1 MGIVLRMLCRIIGVV
16 VFSNLGDVNNSIA
29 IYEYKQIFLLCNE
42 FYISVKFINIWCLFS
57 VVQE

>member
-42 FYISVKFINIWCLFS
+42 FYISVKFINI
-57 VVQE
+57 